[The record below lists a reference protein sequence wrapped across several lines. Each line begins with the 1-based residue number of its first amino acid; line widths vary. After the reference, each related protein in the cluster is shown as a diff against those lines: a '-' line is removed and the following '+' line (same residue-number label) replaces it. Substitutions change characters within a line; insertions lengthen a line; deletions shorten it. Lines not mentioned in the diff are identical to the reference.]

1 MEFPGVH
8 PSKYS
13 LCTVF
18 MSPETAIS
26 PHWRALFTADHVK
39 KQLAL
44 VAIDEAHCIVDWLVL
59 RIMGNTAKWQL
70 LSAIGVMLLG
80 QPTVN

>member
-1 MEFPGVH
+1 
-8 PSKYS
+8 
-13 LCTVF
+13 

-26 PHWRALFTADHVK
+26 PHWRALFTAK

-59 RIMGNTAKWQL
+59 RIMVSTAKCQL
-70 LSAIGVMLLG
+70 LSVIGVMLLE